1 MSGSVV
7 NSKPP
12 VAMRAAPQVSRASA
26 KDGQHG
32 GIASKAAFNITTA
45 FWPAAWAA
53 KQHPT
58 HCRKRSILP
67 QVATDSMM
75 EAIFS

>member
-26 KDGQHG
+26 KGGQH
-32 GIASKAAFNITTA
+32 GIASKAAFNTTTT
-45 FWPAAWAA
+45 FWPAAWVA

-58 HCRKRSILP
+58 LCRKLSILP